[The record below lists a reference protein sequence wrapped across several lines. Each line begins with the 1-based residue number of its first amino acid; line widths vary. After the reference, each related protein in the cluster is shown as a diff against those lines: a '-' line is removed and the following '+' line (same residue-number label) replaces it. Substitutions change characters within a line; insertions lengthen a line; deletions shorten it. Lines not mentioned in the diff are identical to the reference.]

1 LTIDNYHL
9 SILFVNYQLSIINY
23 ILFDGVCNLC
33 NSSVRFVIKHDKNA
47 VFKFASL
54 QSDAGQQLIATHGL
68 ATNAFNSFI
77 LIENNKVYLESTA
90 ALRVA
95 RQLNGLLP
103 LLYSAIIIPPFIRN
117 SVYKYISKHRY
128 QWFGKREEC
137 WLPTKELSERFL

>member
-1 LTIDNYHL
+1 MNI
-9 SILFVNYQLSIINY
+9 

-33 NSSVRFVIKHDKNA
+33 NSSVQFVIKHDKNA

-54 QSDAGQQLIATHGL
+54 QSEAGKQLLITHRL
-68 ATNAFNSFI
+68 ASNEFNSFI
-77 LIENNKVYLESTA
+77 LIEDDKVYLESTA
-90 ALRVA
+90 ALKVA

-103 LLYSAIIIPPFIRN
+103 LLYATIIIPPFLRD

-137 WLPTKELSERFL
+137 WMPTKELSERFL